1 MLPTINTAASISHTG
16 HHPDISTQLTADAV
30 PHERRTIQIHRR
42 TRFASSS
49 ALSLFFVQ
57 VLFFHCSQQSL
68 SLSLSH
74 CPSCIV
80 PLSDSLC
87 LCVVLSHNHLLTLW
101 FPHSLWIYYF
111 ILHPFFSLCVTVW
124 VPTPAMLLTLT
135 SVLNSTHTK
144 SRREAGEEGWGSV
157 WTQYF
162 LISFTQKSP
171 WAFCSLE

>member
-68 SLSLSH
+68 SLSLSLT
-74 CPSCIV
+74 V
-80 PLSDSLC
+80 PLVLSLC
-87 LCVVLSHNHLLTLW
+87 LTHCACVLCYLTITCWLSGFLTLSEFILFSTPSSHSVWQFGFPHLLCYWLSLQCSIPHTLRVEERLVKRGEGVSE
-101 FPHSLWIYYF
+101 HSIF
-111 ILHPFFSLCVTVW
+111 
-124 VPTPAMLLTLT
+124 
-135 SVLNSTHTK
+135 
-144 SRREAGEEGWGSV
+144 
-157 WTQYF
+157 
-162 LISFTQKSP
+162 
-171 WAFCSLE
+171 